1 VSSSRLPQPRREAT
15 QRELTRR
22 QIYRRRRIVVFGGLG
37 LLLASLI
44 YLPLTLLAPLHP
56 AVVTVAAPE
65 EPAPEVPAL
74 AFPGYGASAIGA
86 VGYPGVL
93 AQSGVITPLPMASI
107 SKVITALVV
116 LEAHPLAVGES
127 GPTATMTPADAAL
140 YGSYLAQNG
149 TVANVRAGMTFTEL
163 QLLELTLVKSANNY
177 TMSMVLWAFG
187 SQETFLAA
195 TNSWLSAHGLTGIV
209 MVEPTGINPANVAPA
224 DQLVE
229 LGRIAL
235 EHPVIA
241 DIVNRKTADIPQVG
255 VLPNTNELLGI
266 NGVDGIKTGTLDH
279 FGANLLFSADYTVGE
294 STVTVIGV
302 VLGGPNHDVIDSDIL
317 TLLGT
322 VVGNFT
328 EVEVAAGDE
337 PFATYETAWGDTS
350 QAVAAERTTLLTW
363 AGAPIT
369 TQVETDEVRIGDA
382 GDDVGGVTFTS
393 GPMSVTV
400 DLELAVDLDDPG
412 PWWRLTNPAELF

>member
-1 VSSSRLPQPRREAT
+1 M
-15 QRELTRR
+15 
-22 QIYRRRRIVVFGGLG
+22 FGSLG

-44 YLPLTLLAPLHP
+44 YLPLTLLAPLP
-56 AVVTVAAPE
+56 AAAVTVAAPV
-65 EPAPEVPAL
+65 EPTPEVPAL

-93 AQSGVITPLPMASI
+93 AQSGATTPLPMASI

-116 LEAHPLAVGES
+116 LDAHPLAVGES
-127 GPTATMTPADAAL
+127 GPVATMTSADAAL
-140 YGSYLAQNG
+140 YGAYLAQNG

-187 SQETFLAA
+187 SQDAFLAA
-195 TNSWLSAHGLTGIV
+195 TNTWLAAHGLTGIV
-209 MVEPTGINPANVAPA
+209 MVEPTGINPANVAPV
-224 DQLVE
+224 DQLIE
-229 LGRIAL
+229 LGRIAI
-235 EHPVIA
+235 EHPVVA
-241 DIVNRKTADIPQVG
+241 DIVSRTTADIPQVG

-266 NGVDGIKTGTLDH
+266 NGVDGIKTGTLDN
-279 FGANLLFSADYTVGE
+279 FGANLLFSADYLVGE
-294 STVTVIGV
+294 TTVTVIGV
-302 VLGGPNHDVIDSDIL
+302 VLGGPDHDVIDSDIL

-328 EVEVAAGDE
+328 EVEVAADAE
-337 PFATYETAWGDTS
+337 PFATYEAAWGDTT
-350 QAVAAERTTLLTW
+350 QAVAADRTALLTW

-369 TQVETDEVRIGDA
+369 TEIDADDVRIGDA
-382 GDDVGGVTFTS
+382 GDNVGDVTFTS

-400 DLELAVDLDDPG
+400 DLELAVDLNDPG
-412 PWWRLTNPAELF
+412 PWWRLTNPAALF

>member
-1 VSSSRLPQPRREAT
+1 V
-15 QRELTRR
+15 
-22 QIYRRRRIVVFGGLG
+22 YRRRRIVVFGGLG

-44 YLPLTLLAPLHP
+44 YLPLTLLAPLP
-56 AVVTVAAPE
+56 AAAVTVVAPV
-65 EPAPEVPAL
+65 EPTPEVPAL
-74 AFPGYGASAIGA
+74 AFPGYGASAVGA

-93 AQSGVITPLPMASI
+93 AQSGATTALPMASI

-127 GPTATMTPADAAL
+127 GPVATMTAADAAL
-140 YGSYLAQNG
+140 YGTYLAQNG

-187 SQETFLAA
+187 SQDAFLAA
-195 TNSWLSAHGLTGIV
+195 TNTWLAAHGLTGII
-209 MVEPTGINPANVAPA
+209 MVEPTGINPANVAPV
-224 DQLVE
+224 DQLIE

-235 EHPVIA
+235 EHPVVA
-241 DIVNRKTADIPQVG
+241 DIVNRKTSDIPQVG

-266 NGVDGIKTGTLDH
+266 NGVDGIKTGTLDD
-279 FGANLLFSADYTVGE
+279 FGANLLFSADYLVGE
-294 STVTVIGV
+294 TTVTVIGV

-328 EVEVAAGDE
+328 EVEVAADAE
-337 PFATYETAWGDTS
+337 PFATYEATWGDTT
-350 QAVAAERTTLLTW
+350 QAVAADRTTLLTW

-369 TQVETDEVRIGDA
+369 AEVETDDLRVGGA
-382 GDDVGGVTFTS
+382 GDDVGDVTFTS

-400 DLELAVDLDDPG
+400 DLELAVDLEDPG
-412 PWWRLTNPAELF
+412 AWWRLTNPAALF